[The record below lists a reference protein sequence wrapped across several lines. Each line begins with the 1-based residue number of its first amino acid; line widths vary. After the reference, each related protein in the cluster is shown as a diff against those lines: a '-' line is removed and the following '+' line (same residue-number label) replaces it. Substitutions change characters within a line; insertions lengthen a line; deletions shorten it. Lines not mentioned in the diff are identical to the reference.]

1 MQVAPH
7 RHGPEIDSHSQS
19 SLMQIRQALNLP
31 LQSLCTEPPGN
42 QSGHTPP
49 KHMIWPLRPQG
60 RGLGVVWPPKRVRK
74 EGLFSRSGGLF
85 FFTFLIFCYFFV
97 TFFTARNF
105 YKLLFT
111 AKTGVK
117 FVTFFT
123 VCNFHK
129 LLFTVEKGQGLY
141 FIHCARGKGCTLI
154 FFLLFF
160 YC

>member
-1 MQVAPH
+1 MTF
-7 RHGPEIDSHSQS
+7 
-19 SLMQIRQALNLP
+19 SLWLTFPVCAENLKVFRAYTYDLATMP
-31 LQSLCTEPPGN
+31 AGTGARGCLTAKKGAY
-42 QSGHTPP
+42 G
-49 KHMIWPLRPQG
+49 RVVFPQWG
-60 RGLGVVWPPKRVRK
+60 AV
-74 EGLFSRSGGLF
+74 F
-85 FFTFLIFCYFFV
+85 FYFFHFLLFFV
-97 TFFTARNF
+97 TFYTARNF
-105 YKLLFT
+105 YKFLFT
-111 AKTGVK
+111 AETWVK